1 MDNACRKPLMLTIKE
16 TAIEWNLPEHYV
28 RQKVLS
34 GEFFAVKAGRKYLVN
49 QELVRAYL
57 FGEKAAQTAEN
68 KDSRA
73 VADDTLRMSPISL
86 K

>member
-16 TAIEWNLPEHYV
+16 TAVEWGLPVHYV
-28 RQKVLS
+28 REKVLS

-57 FGEKAAQTAEN
+57 FGETAAPTVEN
-68 KDSRA
+68 TDNRA
-73 VADDTLRMSPISL
+73 AVGDTLRMSPISL